1 MADTFKPIVFRIG
14 NELYGIEIQ
23 YVNAIEKDQ
32 TVVRVPNASNNIR
45 GIINLRGDIIPV
57 YSLRE
62 KFNLPPSPNQTKL
75 IITNLPDMKLAVE
88 VDEVEEIDD
97 LSADDIREFPS
108 IAANADT
115 RYFTKVANTKGRLVL
130 IIDIHNLLTV
140 EETEDAKQLMEENQD
155 G

>member
-14 NELYGIEIQ
+14 NELYGIDIQ

-140 EETEDAKQLMEENQD
+140 QETEAAKQLMEENQD

>member
-1 MADTFKPIVFRIG
+1 MAEAFKPIVFRIG
-14 NELYGIEIQ
+14 NELYGIDIQ

-32 TVVRVPNASNNIR
+32 TVVRVPNASKNIK

-57 YSLRE
+57 YGLRE
-62 KFNLPPSPNQTKL
+62 KFNLPPSPNPTKL
-75 IITNLPDMKLAVE
+75 IIANLPDMKLAVE

-97 LSADDIREFPS
+97 LAEGDIRNFPS
-108 IAANADT
+108 IVANADT
-115 RYFTKVANTKGRLVL
+115 RYFVKVANSKGRLVL

-140 EETEDAKQLMEENQD
+140 EETEDAKHLMEEKQD

>member
-14 NELYGIEIQ
+14 NELYGIDIQ

>member
-14 NELYGIEIQ
+14 NELYGIDIQ

-32 TVVRVPNASNNIR
+32 MIVRVPNASKNIK

-62 KFNLPPSPNQTKL
+62 KFNLPQSPNDTKL
-75 IITNLPDMKLAVE
+75 IIANLPAMKLAVE
-88 VDEVEEIDD
+88 VDDVQEIDD
-97 LSADDIREFPS
+97 LSENDIRNFPS
-108 IAANADT
+108 IARNADT
-115 RYFTKVANTKGRLVL
+115 RYFVKVANSKGRLVL
-130 IIDIHNLLTV
+130 IIDINNLLTV
-140 EETEDAKQLMEENQD
+140 EETEDAKQLMEEKQD